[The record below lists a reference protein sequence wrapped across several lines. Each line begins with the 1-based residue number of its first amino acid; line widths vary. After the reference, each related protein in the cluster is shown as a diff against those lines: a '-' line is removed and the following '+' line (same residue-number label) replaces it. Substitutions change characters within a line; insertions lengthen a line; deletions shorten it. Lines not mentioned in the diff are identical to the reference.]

1 MILITFLFIS
11 ISTACYGQQLT
22 VFSPSHFML
31 ILFSDSHTVLRCLPC
46 ALPCSVIVNGNQ
58 FLMDGSQVDLG
69 TTLKKAVII
78 GNVITVSQCFSLCDR
93 KLNLT
98 G

>member
-1 MILITFLFIS
+1 M
-11 ISTACYGQQLT
+11 
-22 VFSPSHFML
+22 
-31 ILFSDSHTVLRCLPC
+31 
-46 ALPCSVIVNGNQ
+46 IVNGNQ
-58 FLMDGSQVDLG
+58 FLMDGGQVDLG

-98 G
+98 GKSQQLVMSYTLVSIYFHSIQGPTRITGKAVNTQIGLNADDSPH

>member
-1 MILITFLFIS
+1 
-11 ISTACYGQQLT
+11 
-22 VFSPSHFML
+22 ML

-98 G
+98 GKSLTTGDVIRTCAYIICPPFREQQE